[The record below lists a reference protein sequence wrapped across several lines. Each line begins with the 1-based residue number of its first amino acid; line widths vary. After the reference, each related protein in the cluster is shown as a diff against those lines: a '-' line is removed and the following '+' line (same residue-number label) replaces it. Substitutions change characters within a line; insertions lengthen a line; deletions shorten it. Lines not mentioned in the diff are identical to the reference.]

1 MGSKNDETP
10 TAVTDEVSNLS
21 ATCKELTMK
30 SISVQIS
37 TINVPFHGDALFL
50 VNQDGEPFVPMRP
63 IVESMGLDW
72 ASQFTKIKQRF
83 KSCVAMITMQLP
95 GDNQRREVVCL
106 NLRKLAGWL
115 HTINV
120 GKVRPELREKV
131 SRYQEECDDVLYQ
144 YWTKGE
150 VSNPRKKDHQSTATQ
165 LTPLRQTAERLIT
178 TGMGRIYPDIWK
190 LVHKQFEVKH
200 IHQLTPTQIGEAV
213 EYLNALEGEYLGK
226 ANKQMSLPISYP
238 MNYYEQYSRMRGIDE
253 KSLSAPWLYPADMLV
268 PNGDYPNPLGK
279 MLGEMRQMGYEVEA
293 ALFQLHS
300 LQHHLESLRSKISS
314 IQRAVM

>member
-1 MGSKNDETP
+1 MHRHENDETP

-30 SISVQIS
+30 SISAQIS

-63 IVESMGLDW
+63 IVEGMGLDW

-95 GDNQRREVVCL
+95 GDIQRREVVCL

-131 SRYQEECDDVLYQ
+131 ACYQEECDDVLYQ

-165 LTPLRQTAERLIT
+165 LTPLR
-178 TGMGRIYPDIWK
+178 
-190 LVHKQFEVKH
+190 
-200 IHQLTPTQIGEAV
+200 
-213 EYLNALEGEYLGK
+213 
-226 ANKQMSLPISYP
+226 
-238 MNYYEQYSRMRGIDE
+238 
-253 KSLSAPWLYPADMLV
+253 
-268 PNGDYPNPLGK
+268 
-279 MLGEMRQMGYEVEA
+279 
-293 ALFQLHS
+293 
-300 LQHHLESLRSKISS
+300 
-314 IQRAVM
+314 